1 MMTISKYQIG
11 IVLLMT
17 RILYILACS
26 DFSTEPEPLN
36 PADAKAIAT
45 FEDTLTTIV
54 PISTL
59 SRPDSVIRGLSAVDL
74 IDTLLNYNKKI
85 AIQEGIIYRLS
96 VSTAVDTTYL
106 LLENTTA
113 ENVVFFYKNYVLMEI
128 IDDTGENIPL
138 LDDSI
143 PYATIQSYY
152 SSSGGGIK
160 ILINAR
166 YKYRL
171 ENNKNYIIKIITND
185 QTTSNQFDMVIAEDE

>member
-1 MMTISKYQIG
+1 MITTSKYQIG
-11 IVLLMT
+11 IILLMT
-17 RILYILACS
+17 GILYILSCS
-26 DFSTEPEPLN
+26 DFNTEPEPLH
-36 PADAKAIAT
+36 PADEKAIAT
-45 FEDTLTTIV
+45 FEDTLSTIV

-59 SRPDSVIRGLSAVDL
+59 SRPDSVIRALSAGEL
-74 IDTLLNYNKKI
+74 IDTLLNYSKNI
-85 AIQEGIIYRLS
+85 AVQDGNIYRLT
-96 VSTAVDTTYL
+96 VSAAVDTTYL

-113 ENVVFFYKNYVLMEI
+113 EDVVFFYKNYVQMKI
-128 IDDTGENIPL
+128 IDGTGENIPL

-185 QTTSNQFDMVIAEDE
+185 QTTSNQFDMVVTEDE

>member
-1 MMTISKYQIG
+1 MITSSKYQIG
-11 IVLLMT
+11 IILLMT
-17 RILYILACS
+17 GILYFLACS
-26 DFSTEPEPLN
+26 DFSTEPEPLHQ
-36 PADAKAIAT
+36 ADEKAIAT
-45 FEDTLTTIV
+45 FEDTLSTIV

-59 SRPDSVIRGLSAVDL
+59 SRPDSVIRALSASEI
-74 IDTLLNYNKKI
+74 IDTLKNYDKEI
-85 AIQEGIIYRLS
+85 AVQEGTIYRLT
-96 VSTAVDTTYL
+96 VSAAVDTTYL
-106 LLENTTA
+106 LLENATA
-113 ENVVFFYKNYVLMEI
+113 EDVVFFYKNYVLMEI

-171 ENNKNYIIKIITND
+171 ENDKDYIIKIITND